1 MGSLALVVPSPGS
14 PTEGVVERMLAA
26 APHRGTPAASLSI
39 RDARI
44 GVTSTGDQDHA
55 SVVSD
60 ENLTAAFV
68 GILDNASALAAELGL
83 PGTEGSVPSA
93 ARIYLEAFRR
103 WGDAAPA
110 RLRGPFA
117 AVVTDGETVRA
128 TRDPLGFRSLF
139 YRRDAR
145 GIFVATELKQVMAG
159 CERPL
164 TPDLDVVEAIVF
176 GEYDDDT
183 PTAIDGGE
191 RVPRGMT
198 VRLRGSTASRHRY
211 WDPAAILETGRYEA
225 SELPERFEALMGRA
239 AERALL
245 GEDVISLSG
254 GTDSSAVAAFAA
266 PAHRLRFGRPLTA
279 LSVVYPRFPAV
290 DEREEIESVADHLG
304 VELHTYEESSKTLDE
319 VSEWMAVLDEPVP
332 FFFLAESAEHLR
344 RAHSMGYRN
353 MLTGEMA
360 EWVVE
365 RRSYLVAHLLL
376 TGRFGAALDHIQRQ
390 RRVHRTSYGGIA
402 RQVGAAFLTPRLR
415 MTWARLRPA
424 RIAVPGWVDESRL
437 RRVEGRWATRARDMW
452 RGYQTAI
459 FSGPDH
465 AAEAEDV
472 VEAVTGVTVRR
483 PFADLDLVEFFLSL
497 PAEQKFPDTHF
508 KSLLRSFLRGRLPDA
523 LLDRPRKAVFNDAV
537 MARADHARLRQLL
550 IDPPHRLRGINYEL
564 LRERLEAGDLEIGEY
579 ERAKNLAAV
588 HAYLARW

>member
-1 MGSLALVVPSPGS
+1 MGSLAVVLPAPGS
-14 PTEGVVERMLAA
+14 PTEGVVDRMLAG
-26 APHRGTPAASLSI
+26 APHRGTPAATASI

-44 GVTSTGDQDHA
+44 GITSTGDQDHA
-55 SVVSD
+55 SVASD
-60 ENLTAAFV
+60 DGAAAAFV
-68 GILDNASALAAELGL
+68 GILDNASTLAAELGL
-83 PGTEGSVPSA
+83 AAWDPAPSA

-103 WGDAAPA
+103 WGDAAPSH
-110 RLRGPFA
+110 LRGPFA
-117 AVVTDGETVRA
+117 VVVTDGETVRA

-159 CERPL
+159 CERRL
-164 TPDLDVVEAIVF
+164 TPDLDVIEAVVF

-183 PTAIDGGE
+183 PTAISGGE

-198 VRLRGSTASRHRY
+198 VRLRGSSASRHRY
-211 WDPAAILETGRYEA
+211 WDPAAILETGRHEV
-225 SELPERFEALMGRA
+225 SELPERFDELMGQA
-239 AERALL
+239 SERALL

-254 GTDSSAVAAFAA
+254 GTDSSAVAAYAA
-266 PAHRLRFGRPLTA
+266 PAHRERFGRPLAA

-290 DEREEIESVADHLG
+290 DEREEIERVADHLG
-304 VELHTYEESSKTLDE
+304 IDPHFYEESSKTLDE

-365 RRSYLVAHLLL
+365 RRSYLVPHLLL
-376 TGRFGAALDHIQRQ
+376 TGRFGPAIDHLQRQ
-390 RRVHRTSYGGIA
+390 RRLHGTSFVGMA
-402 RQVGAAFLTPRLR
+402 RQVGAAFLTPRMR
-415 MTWARLRPA
+415 MMWARVRPA
-424 RIAVPGWVDESRL
+424 AVQVPEWVDESRL

-483 PFADLDLVEFFLSL
+483 PFADIDLVEFFLSL

-508 KSLLRSFLRGRLPDA
+508 KGLLRSFLRGRLPDA
-523 LLDRPRKAVFNDAV
+523 MLDRPRKAVFNDAV
-537 MARADHARLRQLL
+537 MARADYTRLREFL
-550 IDPPHRLRGINYEL
+550 IDPPHRLGGIDYEL
-564 LRERLEAGDLEIGEY
+564 LRERLEAGALEIGEY

>member
-1 MGSLALVVPSPGS
+1 
-14 PTEGVVERMLAA
+14 
-26 APHRGTPAASLSI
+26 
-39 RDARI
+39 
-44 GVTSTGDQDHA
+44 
-55 SVVSD
+55 
-60 ENLTAAFV
+60 
-68 GILDNASALAAELGL
+68 
-83 PGTEGSVPSA
+83 
-93 ARIYLEAFRR
+93 
-103 WGDAAPA
+103 
-110 RLRGPFA
+110 
-117 AVVTDGETVRA
+117 
-128 TRDPLGFRSLF
+128 
-139 YRRDAR
+139 
-145 GIFVATELKQVMAG
+145 MAG
-159 CERPL
+159 CERL
-164 TPDLDVVEAIVF
+164 LEPDLEVVEAIVF

-183 PTAIDGGE
+183 PTAIEGGE

-198 VRLRGSTASRHRY
+198 VRLRGSSASRHRY
-211 WDPAAILETGRYEA
+211 WDPAAILETGRFEA
-225 SELPERFEALMGRA
+225 SELPDRFGELMGRA

-266 PAHRLRFGRPLTA
+266 PAHRQRFGRPLPA

-290 DEREEIESVADHLG
+290 DEREEIEMVAAHLG

-365 RRSYLVAHLLL
+365 RRSYLVSHLLL
-376 TGRFGAALDHIQRQ
+376 TGRFGPALDHLQRQ
-390 RRVHRTSYGGIA
+390 RRRHGTSYGGMA
-402 RQVGAAFLTPRLR
+402 RQVAAAFLTPRLR

-424 RIAVPGWVDESRL
+424 SIAVPGWVDESRL

-508 KSLLRSFLRGRLPDA
+508 KSLLRTFLRGRLPDA

-537 MARADHARLRQLL
+537 MARADHARLRELL
-550 IDPPHRLRGINYEL
+550 IDPPHRLRGIDYEL
-564 LRERLEAGDLEIGEY
+564 LRQRLEAGDLEIGEY

>member
-1 MGSLALVVPSPGS
+1 MGSLALVIPSS
-14 PTEGVVERMLAA
+14 AFSSTGVAERMLAA
-26 APHRGTPAASLSI
+26 APHRGTPEEPHSI
-39 RDARI
+39 GLARCGI
-44 GVTSTGDQDHA
+44 TSTGDRDQTSVAVDHG
-55 SVVSD
+55 
-60 ENLTAAFV
+60 LLAAFV
-68 GILDNASALAAELGL
+68 GILDNLGPLAAELGVTERD
-83 PGTEGSVPSA
+83 GTPSA

-128 TRDPLGFRSLF
+128 TRDPLGLRSLF
-139 YRRDAR
+139 FRRDPR

-164 TPDLDVVEAIVF
+164 VPDLDVVEAIVF

-183 PTAIDGGE
+183 PTAISGGE

-198 VRLRGSTASRHRY
+198 VRLRGTSAARHRY
-211 WDPAAILETGRYEA
+211 WDPGAILETGRFDA
-225 SELPERFEALMGRA
+225 SELGERFDDLMGQASARG
-239 AERALL
+239 LL
-245 GEDVISLSG
+245 GDDVISLSG
-254 GTDSSAVAAFAA
+254 GTDSSAVAAYAA
-266 PAHRLRFGRPLTA
+266 PAHRERFGRPLPA

-290 DEREEIESVADHLG
+290 DERAEIELIAGHLG
-304 VELHTYEESSKTLDE
+304 IELHTYEESSKTLDQ
-319 VSEWMAVLDEPVP
+319 VSRWMGVLDEPVP

-365 RRSYLVAHLLL
+365 RRSYLVPHLLL
-376 TGRFGAALDHIQRQ
+376 SRRFGAAIDHLRRQ
-390 RRVHRTSYGGIA
+390 RREHRTSFRGIA
-402 RQVGAAFLTPRLR
+402 RQVGAAFITPRMR
-415 MTWARLRPA
+415 MLWSRIRPA
-424 RIAVPGWVDESRL
+424 VVPVPGWVDESRL

-508 KSLLRSFLRGRLPDA
+508 KGLLRSFLRGRLPDA
-523 LLDRPRKAVFNDAV
+523 MLDRPRKAVFNEAV
-537 MARADHARLRQLL
+537 MARADHSRLRELL
-550 IDPPHRLRGINYEL
+550 IDPPHRLRGIDYEL
-564 LRERLEAGDLEIGEY
+564 LRDRLEAGDLEIGEY